1 MPLFAAFFGAFFQ
14 ALGLFLAKLF
24 AARLAM
30 RLIGVGVLITLSA
43 GLVTAFNE
51 FISPL
56 IAALFSTQY
65 GQFLGLAFPPI
76 AGTVLTGLLSL
87 WLAVFTY
94 RLKVRVVQATTGL

>member
-1 MPLFAAFFGAFFQ
+1 MPLFAALFGAFFQ
-14 ALGLFLAKLF
+14 AFAVFLAKLF

-30 RLIGVGVLITLSA
+30 RLIGVGVLITLST
-43 GLVTAFNE
+43 GLVATFNQ

-56 IAALFSTQY
+56 VAAIFSTSY

-76 AGTVLTGLLSL
+76 AGTVLTGLLAL

>member
-1 MPLFAAFFGAFFQ
+1 MPLFAALFAAFFQ
-14 ALGLFLAKLF
+14 AFAVFLAKLF

-30 RLIGVGVLITLSA
+30 RLIGVGVLITLA
-43 GLVTAFNE
+43 GGLLTTFNAFIAPLVG
-51 FISPL
+51 
-56 IAALFSTQY
+56 ALFSSQY

-76 AGTVLTGLLSL
+76 AGTVLTGLLTL